1 MEQSRRRRKK
11 NVYVEYDYEEAYQKQ
26 IENLEE
32 DIIKR
37 MMDGKKIKYV
47 YATKEIKAGEQLEVE
62 IYPEFTRKRVEEIPE
77 EGRRKK
83 DRQAQRNLNEKNSRK
98 QCERVINENFGDRDI
113 WATFTYSAEYTPA
126 SMKVA
131 KSHMQNYI
139 RRLNYQRKKRG
150 LPNARYVYVTEQGDK
165 GRWHHHIVLDGDMDM
180 DTVESLWTYGKR
192 NQVRRLQKD
201 ENGLVGMAKYVS
213 KPKGKG
219 KDSEEGKYQKIW
231 TPSKNLKKPDEHKN
245 HYKTKQSHVDKMSA
259 VVAALIAY
267 TDASNDDV
275 PSLSPSNEMLGVTGT
290 CLADGTEVTLDQDQ
304 GSTVNTY
311 GVATAINMN
320 GWKLWGNYTGAFPS
334 SGDAKD
340 IWLAVRRMFNW
351 HGNNFIQTYFE
362 KVDDPMNHV
371 LIESIIDS
379 ENIRCAAYAPDKW
392 AGAEMQYLASDNPI
406 TDTLAGKITFRQRIA
421 PYTPAQEIDNILSYD
436 TDMLKNAL
444 SGGGE

>member
-165 GRWHHHIVLDGDMDM
+165 GRWHHHIVLDGDIDM

-245 HYKTKQSHVDKMSA
+245 HYKTKQSHVDKMVNGILPVQEHLNKWYASEGYE
-259 VVAALIAY
+259 Y
-267 TDASNDDV
+267 TESVIKYNKWNGQYYIYVRMRKQQEEKGGKKSEKTKKSKAKKGGQNRK
-275 PSLSPSNEMLGVTGT
+275 
-290 CLADGTEVTLDQDQ
+290 
-304 GSTVNTY
+304 STR
-311 GVATAINMN
+311 
-320 GWKLWGNYTGAFPS
+320 KR
-334 SGDAKD
+334 D
-340 IWLAVRRMFNW
+340 
-351 HGNNFIQTYFE
+351 
-362 KVDDPMNHV
+362 
-371 LIESIIDS
+371 
-379 ENIRCAAYAPDKW
+379 
-392 AGAEMQYLASDNPI
+392 
-406 TDTLAGKITFRQRIA
+406 
-421 PYTPAQEIDNILSYD
+421 
-436 TDMLKNAL
+436 
-444 SGGGE
+444 

>member
-150 LPNARYVYVTEQGDK
+150 LPNARYVYVTEQGEK
-165 GRWHHHIVLDGDMDM
+165 GRWHG
-180 DTVESLWTYGKR
+180 
-192 NQVRRLQKD
+192 
-201 ENGLVGMAKYVS
+201 
-213 KPKGKG
+213 
-219 KDSEEGKYQKIW
+219 
-231 TPSKNLKKPDEHKN
+231 
-245 HYKTKQSHVDKMSA
+245 
-259 VVAALIAY
+259 
-267 TDASNDDV
+267 
-275 PSLSPSNEMLGVTGT
+275 
-290 CLADGTEVTLDQDQ
+290 
-304 GSTVNTY
+304 
-311 GVATAINMN
+311 
-320 GWKLWGNYTGAFPS
+320 
-334 SGDAKD
+334 
-340 IWLAVRRMFNW
+340 
-351 HGNNFIQTYFE
+351 
-362 KVDDPMNHV
+362 
-371 LIESIIDS
+371 
-379 ENIRCAAYAPDKW
+379 
-392 AGAEMQYLASDNPI
+392 
-406 TDTLAGKITFRQRIA
+406 
-421 PYTPAQEIDNILSYD
+421 
-436 TDMLKNAL
+436 
-444 SGGGE
+444 

>member
-62 IYPEFTRKRVEEIPE
+62 IYPEFTRKREEEIPE

-98 QCERVINENFGDRDI
+98 QCERVINENFDDGDI
-113 WATFTYSAEYTPA
+113 WATFTYSAENAPA

-131 KSHMQNYI
+131 KANMQNYI

-180 DTVESLWTYGKR
+180 DTVEGLWILGKR
-192 NQVRRLQKD
+192 NQVRRLEKD
-201 ENGLVGMAKYVS
+201 ENGLVGMAKYVT

-219 KDSEEGKYQKIW
+219 KDAEEGKYQKTW
-231 TPSKNLKKPDEHKN
+231 TPSKGLKKPKEDKN
-245 HYKTKQSHVDKMSA
+245 HYKTKQSHVDKM
-259 VVAALIAY
+259 V
-267 TDASNDDV
+267 N
-275 PSLSPSNEMLGVTGT
+275 GT
-290 CLADGTEVTLDQDQ
+290 LPVQEHMDKWYAADGYEFCE
-304 GSTVNTY
+304 SEIRYNKW
-311 GVATAINMN
+311 N
-320 GWKLWGNYTGAFPS
+320 GQYYIYARMRKPKKGKGEKKREQAKKS
-334 SGDAKD
+334 SQNRKSARKRD
-340 IWLAVRRMFNW
+340 
-351 HGNNFIQTYFE
+351 
-362 KVDDPMNHV
+362 
-371 LIESIIDS
+371 
-379 ENIRCAAYAPDKW
+379 
-392 AGAEMQYLASDNPI
+392 
-406 TDTLAGKITFRQRIA
+406 
-421 PYTPAQEIDNILSYD
+421 
-436 TDMLKNAL
+436 
-444 SGGGE
+444 

>member
-1 MEQSRRRRKK
+1 MEQSKRRRKK

-62 IYPEFTRKRVEEIPE
+62 IYPEFTRKREEEIPE

-231 TPSKNLKKPDEHKN
+231 TSSKNLKKPDEHKN
-245 HYKTKQSHVDKMSA
+245 HYKTKQSHVDKMVNGTLPVQEHLNKWYASEGYE
-259 VVAALIAY
+259 Y
-267 TDASNDDV
+267 TESEIRYNKWNGQYYIYARMRKQQEEKGGKKSEKTKKRKAKKGGQNRK
-275 PSLSPSNEMLGVTGT
+275 
-290 CLADGTEVTLDQDQ
+290 
-304 GSTVNTY
+304 STR
-311 GVATAINMN
+311 
-320 GWKLWGNYTGAFPS
+320 KR
-334 SGDAKD
+334 D
-340 IWLAVRRMFNW
+340 
-351 HGNNFIQTYFE
+351 
-362 KVDDPMNHV
+362 
-371 LIESIIDS
+371 
-379 ENIRCAAYAPDKW
+379 
-392 AGAEMQYLASDNPI
+392 
-406 TDTLAGKITFRQRIA
+406 
-421 PYTPAQEIDNILSYD
+421 
-436 TDMLKNAL
+436 
-444 SGGGE
+444 

>member
-219 KDSEEGKYQKIW
+219 KDSEEGKYKKIW
-231 TPSKNLKKPDEHKN
+231 TSSKNLKKPDEHKN
-245 HYKTKQSHVDKMSA
+245 HYKTR
-259 VVAALIAY
+259 AA
-267 TDASNDDV
+267 
-275 PSLSPSNEMLGVTGT
+275 
-290 CLADGTEVTLDQDQ
+290 
-304 GSTVNTY
+304 
-311 GVATAINMN
+311 
-320 GWKLWGNYTGAFPS
+320 
-334 SGDAKD
+334 
-340 IWLAVRRMFNW
+340 
-351 HGNNFIQTYFE
+351 
-362 KVDDPMNHV
+362 
-371 LIESIIDS
+371 
-379 ENIRCAAYAPDKW
+379 
-392 AGAEMQYLASDNPI
+392 
-406 TDTLAGKITFRQRIA
+406 
-421 PYTPAQEIDNILSYD
+421 
-436 TDMLKNAL
+436 
-444 SGGGE
+444 

>member
-1 MEQSRRRRKK
+1 MQASEGDSLTIRSTHISVLLYCERPEKSMKTRVPKRFGGLVMDSNTSTIKRYFRMEQKRRRKK

-62 IYPEFTRKRVEEIPE
+62 IYPEFTRKREEEIPE

-113 WATFTYSAEYTPA
+113 WATFTYLAEYTPA

-245 HYKTKQSHVDKMSA
+245 HYKTKQSHVDKMVNGTLPVQEHLNKWYASEGYE
-259 VVAALIAY
+259 Y
-267 TDASNDDV
+267 TESEIRYNKWNGQYYIYARMRKQQEEKGGKKSEKTKKSKAKKGGQNRK
-275 PSLSPSNEMLGVTGT
+275 
-290 CLADGTEVTLDQDQ
+290 
-304 GSTVNTY
+304 STR
-311 GVATAINMN
+311 
-320 GWKLWGNYTGAFPS
+320 KR
-334 SGDAKD
+334 D
-340 IWLAVRRMFNW
+340 
-351 HGNNFIQTYFE
+351 
-362 KVDDPMNHV
+362 
-371 LIESIIDS
+371 
-379 ENIRCAAYAPDKW
+379 
-392 AGAEMQYLASDNPI
+392 
-406 TDTLAGKITFRQRIA
+406 
-421 PYTPAQEIDNILSYD
+421 
-436 TDMLKNAL
+436 
-444 SGGGE
+444 

>member
-150 LPNARYVYVTEQGDK
+150 LPNARYVYVTEQGEK

-245 HYKTKQSHVDKMSA
+245 HYKTKQSHVDKMVNGILPVQEHLNKWYASEGYE
-259 VVAALIAY
+259 Y
-267 TDASNDDV
+267 TESVIKYNKW
-275 PSLSPSNEMLGVTGT
+275 
-290 CLADGTEVTLDQDQ
+290 
-304 GSTVNTY
+304 
-311 GVATAINMN
+311 N
-320 GWKLWGNYTGAFPS
+320 GQYYIYA
-334 SGDAKD
+334 
-340 IWLAVRRMFNW
+340 RMRK
-351 HGNNFIQTYFE
+351 Q
-362 KVDDPMNHV
+362 
-371 LIESIIDS
+371 
-379 ENIRCAAYAPDKW
+379 
-392 AGAEMQYLASDNPI
+392 
-406 TDTLAGKITFRQRIA
+406 
-421 PYTPAQEIDNILSYD
+421 
-436 TDMLKNAL
+436 
-444 SGGGE
+444 